1 MEKNRI
7 PIFEKGKILDKDML
21 DELKNLNLDYVNTLY
36 FSKSDGVIYGI
47 DPEVKGNKII
57 INPGLIKYNDELFK
71 ILTKKEIDIPL
82 EDGEYKYFLQKIDK
96 TLNDKFLELNFELKL
111 LKNEEKMI
119 SGFEIFRIS
128 RREGADLKE
137 SIQIVGVEREYNTL
151 NLINLKI
158 STLSGS
164 NLSPK
169 LLKLYA
175 QNMLEN
181 KNLDT
186 YERIICMYI
195 LNSNHEREFILKY
208 LNLSSEVKNLDIYKA
223 LEERYLSLENI
234 NRVKENIEKNTRK
247 MLVD

>member
-7 PIFEKGKILDKDML
+7 PIFEKGKILDKEML
-21 DELKNLNLDYVNTLY
+21 DELKNLNLDYINTLY

-47 DPEVKGNKII
+47 DPEIRENKVI
-57 INPGLIKYNDELFK
+57 INPGLIKYNGELFK
-71 ILTKKEIDIPL
+71 ILTKKEINIPL
-82 EDGEYKYFLQKIDK
+82 EDGEYKCFLQKIDK
-96 TLNDKFLELNFELKL
+96 ILSEKFLELNFEIKL
-111 LKNEEKMI
+111 LKNEEKAPE
-119 SGFEIFRIS
+119 GFELFRLS

-137 SIQIVGVEREYNTL
+137 PLQIIGIDREYNTL
-151 NLINLKI
+151 NLVNLKI

-164 NLSPK
+164 NLNPK

-181 KNLDT
+181 KNVDM

-195 LNSNHEREFILKY
+195 LNSNHEREFILNY
-208 LNLSSEVKNLDIYKA
+208 LTLLPEASNLEIYKA
-223 LEERYLSLENI
+223 LEKKYLSIGNI
-234 NRVKENIEKNTRK
+234 NKVENNIEKNKRK